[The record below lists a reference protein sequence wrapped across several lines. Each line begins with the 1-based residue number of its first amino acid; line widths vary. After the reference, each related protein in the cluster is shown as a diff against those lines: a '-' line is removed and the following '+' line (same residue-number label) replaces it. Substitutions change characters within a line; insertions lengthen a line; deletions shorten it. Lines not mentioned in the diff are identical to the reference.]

1 LKQNTFDGQWRHVS
15 APLGEQEEIK
25 YLARGKKLWE
35 KDKK

>member
-1 LKQNTFDGQWRHVS
+1 MDSGDMFLLLWVN
-15 APLGEQEEIK
+15 EQEEIK

>member
-1 LKQNTFDGQWRHVS
+1 MDSGDMFLLLWVNN
-15 APLGEQEEIK
+15 EEIK